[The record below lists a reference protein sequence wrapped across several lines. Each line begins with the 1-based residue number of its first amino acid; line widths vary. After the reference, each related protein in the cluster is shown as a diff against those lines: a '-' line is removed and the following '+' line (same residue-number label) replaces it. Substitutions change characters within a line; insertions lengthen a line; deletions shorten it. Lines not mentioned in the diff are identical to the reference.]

1 MRRWTERVIEERH
14 LFNSA
19 FGAMLIAETVHD
31 YQKKTNTALPFAVA
45 FLVLPI
51 VLHETTRNALPKSTL
66 TALLP
71 WVQENREQIVGF
83 ADRVQNL
90 REISREAVLF
100 ALQNEILGLTEK
112 GELTLGNSRKS
123 ITPGRTPLFTN
134 EVRECVDR
142 SGFIGRWF
150 AATGTTANIYSAWGV
165 TA

>member
-14 LFNSA
+14 LFNPA
-19 FGAMLIAETVHD
+19 FGAMLIAETVND
-31 YQKKTNTALPFAVA
+31 YQRKTNTALPFAVA

-90 REISREAVLF
+90 REISREAILF

-123 ITPGRTPLFTN
+123 ITPARTPLFTN

>member
-1 MRRWTERVIEERH
+1 MRRWTERVIEERY
-14 LFNSA
+14 LFNPA
-19 FGAMLIAETVHD
+19 FGAMLIAETVND

-71 WVQENREQIVGF
+71 WIQENREQIVGF

-90 REISREAVLF
+90 REISREAILF
-100 ALQNEILGLTEK
+100 ALQNEILSLTEK
-112 GELTLGNSRKS
+112 GELTLGNGRKS
-123 ITPGRTPLFTN
+123 ITPARTPLFTN